1 MNIKSNKGLSMIAVI
16 IVLAIIIFTI
26 VQTIIIVKKW
36 MKNEE
41 LENVTT
47 TMLLIQARCKTYE
60 DRETMEENADKKEEE
75 QKDVELKGTLIKDIE
90 DNEAINLLIENNIIK
105 KEDKYYLLSSSD
117 LEELHVY
124 DVDSEQIYLVNYDS
138 KEVIYAN
145 GIEKDEKTLY
155 KLSDIKGDE

>member
-1 MNIKSNKGLSMIAVI
+1 MNIKSNKGLSMIAVV
-16 IVLAIIIFTI
+16 IVFAAIIA
-26 VQTIIIVKKW
+26 TIIETVIIAKKW
-36 MKNEE
+36 VQQEKVED
-41 LENVTT
+41 VTT

-60 DRETMEENADKKEEE
+60 DKETMEENADKKEEE

-90 DNEAINLLIENNIIK
+90 DNETINLLIVNNIIK
-105 KEDKYYLLSSSD
+105 KEDKYYLLSSND

-124 DVDSEQIYLVNYDS
+124 DVDSEAIYLVNYDS

-145 GIEKDEKTLY
+145 GIEKDGKTLY